1 MSNKV
6 AFIEH
11 SLCPQHISHLP
22 VKYTNTT
29 CSFSRTYQLIAIH
42 VTLFGYYKQT
52 TPINSSEKRVH
63 DLYLCLPFIMI
74 FVTTNN
80 NNNKMCDVYFYHS
93 QKLLCLRWFNTYPGP
108 ATAATFFRFVVS
120 HQSPRITC
128 TVSMQP
134 RTMEYHNTTQVDNLT
149 QRTIALR
156 TLLFPLIFKS
166 SPPLFSLPQFQTS
179 FVLV

>member
-11 SLCPQHISHLP
+11 SLCLQHISHLP

-63 DLYLCLPFIMI
+63 DLYLGKDSCKKECFLSGIARKRGREVLARFFWPF
-74 FVTTNN
+74 FHHVTVLYIL
-80 NNNKMCDVYFYHS
+80 KSICVY
-93 QKLLCLRWFNTYPGP
+93 LLVIFNTKIIKS
-108 ATAATFFRFVVS
+108 TKII
-120 HQSPRITC
+120 ITII
-128 TVSMQP
+128 
-134 RTMEYHNTTQVDNLT
+134 TTIYIDYC
-149 QRTIALR
+149 RHHCYM
-156 TLLFPLIFKS
+156 
-166 SPPLFSLPQFQTS
+166 
-179 FVLV
+179 VL